1 MGAAYIARICAAGY
15 RDFKL
20 LCYDLMAACQD
31 DVFLSD
37 AEDLD
42 GGLLMMEDFDQ
53 FTPVERGAIDNG
65 SNAIDCE
72 KRRGEWTSTSE
83 QVALC
88 VEEME
93 EETRSDTDSVAVI
106 VVDDQ
111 PRRGPS
117 ADRDSPNTAHF
128 QPSQIEEKL
137 HSLLSADG
145 GTQQADINNNAGA
158 TAVNI
163 ASSRGL
169 RRASIWN
176 GMVACLSPVV
186 GYFRKEKQPT
196 LKQDEWEIDF
206 ADISELDF
214 IGSGAQGAVFA
225 GEYLGKKVAVKKVKD
240 PKYCDEAYNLR
251 KLDHPNI
258 VKMM

>member
-1 MGAAYIARICAAGY
+1 MMSACPAALPPVQY
-15 RDFKL
+15 
-20 LCYDLMAACQD
+20 QD

-37 AEDLD
+37 TEDD
-42 GGLLMMEDFDQ
+42 GLLMMENFDH
-53 FTPVERGAIDNG
+53 FTPAKGFAIGQPNNCTYREQQRQED
-65 SNAIDCE
+65 AA
-72 KRRGEWTSTSE
+72 SE
-83 QVALC
+83 QVTLY
-88 VEEME
+88 VEAEEIE
-93 EETRSDTDSVAVI
+93 EENGSDVESVAVKI
-106 VVDDQ
+106 IDDQ

-117 ADRDSPNTAHF
+117 ADSDSNSVHF

-137 HSLLSADG
+137 QNHRLLSADG
-145 GTQQADINNNAGA
+145 GAQQADNSAAA
-158 TAVNI
+158 TTTV
-163 ASSRGL
+163 ASP

-186 GYFRKEKQPT
+186 GYFKKEKQPKP
-196 LKQDEWEIDF
+196 KQDEWEIDF